1 MNISDTHRRDARKLI
16 EVINQTFNLDLMERT
31 RKREYVDA
39 RMVFAFVILEQGA
52 SVTEVSRYLSM
63 HHASVLHY
71 RKKFPWLLKTETMLR
86 EKYEHVISIYNPT
99 PTTPDVYRFTNHQLI
114 QEVLRLRREVNN
126 LISEKD
132 RLLKTK
138 ALAYRNEERLAPLHK
153 MIRERTIKGH
163 ESSVAHRLAQFYNG
177 QT

>member
-1 MNISDTHRRDARKLI
+1 MDASKLI
-16 EVINQTFNLDLMERT
+16 EVINQTFSLDLMEKT
-31 RKREYVDA
+31 RRREYVEA
-39 RMVFAFVILEQGA
+39 RMVFAFILLEQGA

-71 RKKFPWLLKTETMLR
+71 RKKFPWLLKTEKMLR
-86 EKYEHVISIYNPT
+86 ERYEHVIAVYKPT
-99 PTTPDVYRFTNHQLI
+99 PTTPDVYGFSNHQLI
-114 QEVLRLRREVNN
+114 QEVLRLRTQVNN

-138 ALAYRNEERLAPLHK
+138 AAEYRNEERLAPLHK
-153 MIRERTIKGH
+153 MIIERTIKGH